1 MRKISAIMN
10 DSDRRMFE
18 RAVIAAPLPSRRA
31 LPMPK
36 FTRYDMDIHFKG
48 KRYSKKPTKIYM
60 AAEVDAWLRRYLSK
74 EARA

>member
-36 FTRYDMDIHFKG
+36 FARWQ
-48 KRYSKKPTKIYM
+48 PTVLAMGEHKNGSWYR
-60 AAEVDAWLRRYLSK
+60 ADEVDAWLRRYMSK